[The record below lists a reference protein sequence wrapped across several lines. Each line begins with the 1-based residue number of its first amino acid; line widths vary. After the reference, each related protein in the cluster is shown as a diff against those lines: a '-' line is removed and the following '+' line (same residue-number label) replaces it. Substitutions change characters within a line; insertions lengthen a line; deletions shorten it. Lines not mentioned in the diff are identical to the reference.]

1 MIPTDPDYFASCLEH
16 YIESPVERIAEKIV
30 VELKGQYPQL
40 PVYTQPHENRLNACL
55 RILALDLFPD
65 CDISHLR
72 DLIFTFQFA
81 HVEQVVDAM
90 IAMGKWP
97 ERLNYGKMKTSEGI
111 RSETYK
117 QQAQAQLTQDFPQV
131 RFLSFAYS

>member
-1 MIPTDPDYFASCLEH
+1 MITIDPDYFAICLEH
-16 YIESPVERIAEKIV
+16 YHENPVERITEKIV
-30 VELKGQYPQL
+30 VDLKGQYPQL
-40 PVYTQPHENRLNACL
+40 PVYTQPNENRLNACL

-72 DLIFTFQFA
+72 DLIFSFQFA

-90 IAMGKWP
+90 ITMGRWP
-97 ERLNYGKMKTSEGI
+97 ERLNYGKMHPSEGI
-111 RSETYK
+111 RSESYK

-131 RFLSFAYS
+131 RLL